1 MIVVGLLVAAVIGGA
16 WLYTPDRSRAA
27 LEAVYLQSPGDY
39 LEVAGLR
46 LHVRDSGPEDG
57 PAVVMLHGFGS
68 SLHTWEPWAQ
78 ALGDQYR
85 VIRLDLPGF
94 GLTGADPTGDYSDAR
109 GVAVL
114 EALLDRLGVG
124 RASLIGNSLGGRL
137 AWRFALQHPERVDR
151 LVLISPDGFASPGF
165 AYGKPAEV
173 PAMVRLMRYAL
184 PKAMV
189 RSSLAPAYGDPAAM
203 TDALA
208 TRYYE
213 LMLAPGVREAMI
225 ARLEQVRLEDPA
237 PLLPR
242 IRAPTLLLWGERDA
256 MIPLANAKDYLRLL
270 PDARLQV
277 LPGLGHVPQEE
288 APAVALAPVRAF
300 LNSGQEGPPRGP

>member
-1 MIVVGLLVAAVIGGA
+1 MKVAALIVVVLLVAAVAAAA

-46 LHVRDSGPEDG
+46 LHVRDSGPKDG
-57 PAVVMLHGFGS
+57 PALVMLHGFGS

-78 ALGDQYR
+78 ALDDRYR
-85 VIRLDLPGF
+85 VIRFDLPGF

-114 EALLDRLGVG
+114 EALLDRLGVL
-124 RASLIGNSLGGRL
+124 RASLIGNSLGGKL
-137 AWRFALQHPERVDR
+137 AWMFAVAHPERVDR
-151 LVLISPDGFASPGF
+151 LVLVAPDGFASPGF
-165 AYGKPAEV
+165 AYGQPAEV

-184 PKAMV
+184 PKAML
-189 RSSLAPAYGDPAAM
+189 RSSLVPAYGDPAAM

-213 LMLAPGVREAMI
+213 LMLAPGVRDAMI
-225 ARLEQVRLEDPA
+225 ARLEQVRLADPE
-237 PLLPR
+237 PLLRR
-242 IRAPTLLLWGERDA
+242 IQAPTLLLWGEKDG
-256 MIPLANAKDYLRLL
+256 MIPVANAQDYLRLL

-277 LPGLGHVPQEE
+277 LPGLGHVPHEE
-288 APAVALAPVRAF
+288 VPAVALAPVRAF
-300 LNSGQEGPPRGP
+300 LVGQ